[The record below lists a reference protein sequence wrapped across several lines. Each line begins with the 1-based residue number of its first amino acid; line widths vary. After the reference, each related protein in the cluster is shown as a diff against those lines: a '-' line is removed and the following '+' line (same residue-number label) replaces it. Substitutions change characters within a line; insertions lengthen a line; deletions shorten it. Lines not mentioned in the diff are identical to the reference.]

1 MLEFN
6 LTNKSFVICGQKGTG
21 KSWLIKSI
29 LDSTPN
35 HIVYDPLSEHNGY
48 RRYIPED
55 RDSQQELSDMI
66 VGIVVPQKP
75 SLFIIDEA
83 NKYILPK
90 PRPLPAPGV
99 ADLLDFSRHYGVS
112 WGCGMRRPVQ
122 VHSDVLELAAF
133 VFAFQSSGKNDYG
146 YYEDLRVGMGDAVR
160 NLPDHHFCVLQGGK
174 NLSIH
179 APVEKPVHP
188 SYT

>member
-1 MLEFN
+1 MLGVD

-35 HIVYDPLSEHNGY
+35 HIVYDPLSEHDGY

-66 VGIVVPQKP
+66 VGIVVPQRP

-90 PRPLPAPGV
+90 PSRLPKPGV
-99 ADLLDFSRHYGVS
+99 ADLLDFSRHYGVA

-122 VHSDVLELAAF
+122 VHSDVLELAAV
-133 VFAFQSSGKNDYG
+133 VFAFQSSGKNDHG
-146 YYEDLRVGMGDAVR
+146 YYEDLHVGMGDAVR
-160 NLPDHHFCVLQGGK
+160 NLQDHHFCVLQGGK
-174 NLSIH
+174 DLSIH
-179 APVEKPVHP
+179 APVEMPRHP

>member
-1 MLEFN
+1 MLDVD

-29 LDSTPN
+29 LDSTPD
-35 HIVYDPLSEHNGY
+35 HIVYDPLKEHQGY
-48 RRYIPED
+48 TRYIPED

-66 VGIVVPQKP
+66 TGIVIPRRP
-75 SLFIIDEA
+75 SLFVIDEA

-90 PRPLPAPGV
+90 PSRLPAPGV
-99 ADLLDFSRHYGVS
+99 SDLLDFSRHYGVS

-122 VHSDVLELAAF
+122 VHSDVFELAAV
-133 VFAFQSSGKNDYG
+133 VFAFQSSGKNDHG
-146 YYEDLRVGMGDAVR
+146 YYEDLFRGMGDTVR
-160 NLPDHHFCVLQGGK
+160 TLPLYHFAILQNGRD
-174 NLSIH
+174 LTVH
-179 APVEKPVHP
+179 APVEMPAHP